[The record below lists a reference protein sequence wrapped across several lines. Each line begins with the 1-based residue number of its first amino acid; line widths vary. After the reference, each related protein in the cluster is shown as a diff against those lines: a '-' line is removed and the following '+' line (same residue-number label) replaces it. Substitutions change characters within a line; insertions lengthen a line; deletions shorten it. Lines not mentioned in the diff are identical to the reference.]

1 MISDILQS
9 KSLRKVRIM
18 SLNASE
24 RQWVAVLGGSKCYT
38 DEQILAAYCVG
49 RELGRLGRNLI
60 TGATTGIPYAAAY
73 GGRENGAQV
82 LGISPA
88 SSSAEHVLRY
98 EKPLD
103 FVDVVVYSGLNV
115 EGRGPL
121 ILRSAAAAIFIGGE
135 LGTLQ
140 EFTAA
145 YMCGKKVLGILEDL
159 GGISAHL
166 RTFLATVESNWGNKV
181 FFDSDPVELAR
192 RVCQEVDSMPD
203 DPCVQQR
210 SEDIGRDVREVIEA
224 FVSQQQA
231 NG

>member
-1 MISDILQS
+1 
-9 KSLRKVRIM
+9 M
-18 SLNASE
+18 SGSARE
-24 RQWVAVLGGSKCYT
+24 RQWVAVLGGSKRYT
-38 DEQILAAYCVG
+38 DEQILAAYSVG
-49 RELGRLGRNLI
+49 CELGRLGKNLV
-60 TGATTGIPYAAAY
+60 TGATTGIPYAAAL
-73 GGRENGAQV
+73 GAREEGALV

-88 SSSAEHVLRY
+88 SSSSEHVLRC

-103 FVDVVVYSGLNV
+103 AVDFVVYSGLNV

-145 YMCGKKVLGILEDL
+145 YMCGNKVLGVLEDM

-166 RTFLATVESNWGNKV
+166 RTFLTVVENNWGNKV
-181 FFDSDPVELAR
+181 LFDSDPVALAC
-192 RVCQEVDSMPD
+192 RVCREVDLVPD
-203 DPCVQQR
+203 DPCVEQR
-210 SEDIGRDVREVIEA
+210 SDGIGRDVRAVIEA
-224 FVSQQQA
+224 FISQQRQA